1 MHNKRMSEAAIN
13 AALDACVKAAKAG
26 DADQGRRLHQMLDH
40 MLTGRVTPEGCM
52 WLTDHAR
59 MLLAEMHRR
68 LSHAEGGGEHLREV
82 VLDVVQLKP
91 HKGHWQ
97 DNCSFVRDLRVAI
110 SVANELCQQ
119 RGAGK
124 KPDLAEAACA
134 VAGRGEFDLPSER
147 IREVYDEIAESVG
160 GFREMSAC

>member
-1 MHNKRMSEAAIN
+1 MNDKRMSEATID
-13 AALDACVKAAKAG
+13 AALDACVEAARAG
-26 DADQGRRLHQMLDH
+26 DADQGRRLHGMLDH
-40 MLTGRVTPEGCM
+40 MLTGHESSAGRW

-59 MLLAEMHRR
+59 MLLAGMHRR

-82 VLDVVQLKP
+82 VLDAVQLKP

-119 RGAGK
+119 RGAGRE
-124 KPDLAEAACA
+124 PDVAAAACA
-134 VAGRGEFDLPSER
+134 VAGRGEFDLPSDR